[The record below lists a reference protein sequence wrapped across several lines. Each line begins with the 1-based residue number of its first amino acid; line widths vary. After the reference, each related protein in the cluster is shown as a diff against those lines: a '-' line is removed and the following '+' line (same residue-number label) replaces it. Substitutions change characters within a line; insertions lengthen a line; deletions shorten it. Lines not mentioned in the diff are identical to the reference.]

1 MQVFAATDNILSAL
15 QFQTSQQA
23 HANVGMS
30 LAFGRRT
37 RAQQRALW
45 QEDPSAE
52 PSEQDGQPEAKP
64 QKKAAQPAHQAVEE
78 ATPAPTQP
86 TPQATATA
94 PLNRF
99 VVVSGTART
108 AQGGD
113 AVKGI
118 QADVFARLE
127 DGTEKFVQTQF
138 FFNGIVQIQLERG
151 KSYRVSVSKNGVGKA
166 ETLISAAELEGKNV
180 VEKVFIFQ

>member
-1 MQVFAATDNILSAL
+1 M
-15 QFQTSQQA
+15 
-23 HANVGMS
+23 
-30 LAFGRRT
+30 
-37 RAQQRALW
+37 W

-52 PSEQDGQPEAKP
+52 PSEQDGES
-64 QKKAAQPAHQAVEE
+64 QKKAAQPARQAVEE
-78 ATPAPTQP
+78 PTPAPTQP

-151 KSYRVSVSKNGVGKA
+151 KSYRVSVSKNGIGKA

-180 VEKVFIFQ
+180 VEKIFIFQ